1 MFRELAT
8 LMRDSVRKPAESVP
22 AILSLGIPREA
33 RWLGLAAVVAL
44 SGLASAI
51 MLLVYGAPP
60 ADASDTAWVTMTGS
74 PIRMAMIQGI
84 GILFVAGAITHIGR
98 IFGGKGQFIDALLL
112 VVWVETVL
120 LVIQYAQLALWLF
133 VFPILPASI
142 SLFLSM
148 MTGLLSMVVLFWMLV
163 GIIKGLHGFTST
175 PAVLLGMVATMFGA
189 GTVLLLV
196 LTVLGI
202 APVAGV

>member
-1 MFRELAT
+1 MFRELVT
-8 LMRDSVRKPAESVP
+8 LMRASVRKPAESVP
-22 AILSLGIPREA
+22 AILSLGIPHEA
-33 RWLGLAAVVAL
+33 RWLGLAAVVVL

-74 PIRMAMIQGI
+74 PIRMAVTQGI
-84 GILFVAGAITHIGR
+84 GILFVAGAVTHIGR

>member
-1 MFRELAT
+1 
-8 LMRDSVRKPAESVP
+8 
-22 AILSLGIPREA
+22 
-33 RWLGLAAVVAL
+33 
-44 SGLASAI
+44 

-84 GILFVAGAITHIGR
+84 GILFVAGAVTHIGR
-98 IFGGKGQFIDALLL
+98 VFGGKGQFIDALLL

-120 LVIQYAQLALWLF
+120 LVIQYLQLALWLF